1 MSGGDLSAFQN
12 LTDAKV
18 AAYLDRRSAE
28 LGLPVPESCRAGV
41 AENLAML
48 RDQTAL
54 FCGVLAGPT
63 DPDAPVEAFE
73 P

>member
-12 LTDAKV
+12 LSDAKV
-18 AAYLDRRSAE
+18 AAYLDSRSAD
-28 LGLPVPESCRAGV
+28 LGLRIPESCRAGV
-41 AENLAML
+41 AENLALL

-54 FCGVLAGPT
+54 FAGLT
-63 DPDAPVEAFE
+63 DPDASEAFA

>member
-41 AENLAML
+41 AENLALL

-54 FCGVLAGPT
+54 FCGELAGLSEA
-63 DPDAPVEAFE
+63 DAPAEAFE

>member
-18 AAYLDRRSAE
+18 AAYLDSRSAE

-41 AENLAML
+41 AENLALL

-54 FCGVLAGPT
+54 FAGLT
-63 DPDAPVEAFE
+63 DPSSAVEAFE

>member
-18 AAYLDRRSAE
+18 AAYLDSRSAE

-41 AENLAML
+41 AENLALL

-54 FCGVLAGPT
+54 FAGLT
-63 DPDAPVEAFE
+63 DQASTTEAFE

>member
-28 LGLPVPESCRAGV
+28 LGLPVPESCRASV
-41 AENLAML
+41 AENLALL

-54 FCGVLAGPT
+54 FVGLT
-63 DPDAPVEAFE
+63 DPASPVEAFE

>member
-18 AAYLDRRSAE
+18 AAYLDSRSAE
-28 LGLPVPESCRAGV
+28 LGLPVPQGCRAGV
-41 AENLAML
+41 AENLALL

-54 FCGVLAGPT
+54 FANLT
-63 DPDAPVEAFE
+63 DPVSATEAFE

>member
-28 LGLPVPESCRAGV
+28 IGLPVPQACRDGV
-41 AENLAML
+41 AENLALL

-54 FCGVLAGPT
+54 FAGLT
-63 DPDAPVEAFE
+63 DADAAIESFAP
-73 P
+73 

>member
-28 LGLPVPESCRAGV
+28 LGLPVPESCRDGV
-41 AENLAML
+41 AENLALL

-54 FCGVLAGPT
+54 FADLT
-63 DPDAPVEAFE
+63 DPDAQIEAFE

>member
-18 AAYLDRRSAE
+18 AAYLDHRSAE

-41 AENLAML
+41 AENLALL

-54 FCGVLAGPT
+54 FAGLT
-63 DPDAPVEAFE
+63 DPGAATEAFE